1 MAPRSEDPPL
11 LFSGNANPAFAQA
24 VAKVLNVP
32 LGRAMVGRFS
42 EGEVRVKVNEN
53 VRGRD
58 VFILQPTCP
67 PVNDHLMELLVVLD
81 AVKRASARRITAVL
95 PYFGYARQDRK
106 DQPRVPITAKLVA
119 NLITVAGADRVLT
132 MDLHAGQI
140 QGFFDIPLDHL
151 FAVNTFV
158 DYFTQDRV
166 LPDGVVV
173 SPDVGGIKMA
183 RAYAKRLRASLAMV
197 DKRRINHMEAEVL
210 DIMGEVKGKNALI
223 VDDLVSTAGSL
234 VEAVRALKDAGA
246 REVYAAITHAVLSGP
261 ARERLSASPLKEL
274 VVTDTIPIPAE
285 RKLQKVKVLSVA
297 PLFAEAIRCIHEE
310 TSISTLF
317 HEQWDEERGR
327 EKHVKKEKVPAW
339 HKKEKK
345 LS

>member
-1 MAPRSEDPPL
+1 M
-11 LFSGNANPAFAQA
+11 LFTGNSNPEFAER
-24 VAKVLNVP
+24 VARVLKIPVGKA
-32 LGRAMVGRFS
+32 LVGRFS
-42 EGEVRVKVNEN
+42 EGEIRVKINEN

-58 VFILQPTCP
+58 IFIVQPTCP
-67 PVNDHLMELLVVLD
+67 PVNDHLMELLILLD
-81 AVKRASARRITAVL
+81 AMKRASARRITAVL

-158 DYFTQDRV
+158 DYFRKDRV
-166 LPDGVVV
+166 LEDLVVV

-183 RAYAKRLRASLAMV
+183 RAYAKRLRANLAMV
-197 DKRRINHMEAEVL
+197 DKRRINHMEAEVM
-210 DIMGEVKGKNALI
+210 DIMGEVKGMNAII

-234 VEAVRALKDAGA
+234 VEAVRALKEAGA

-261 ARERLSASPLKEL
+261 ARERLAASPLKEL
-274 VVTDTIPIPAE
+274 VVTDSIPIPPE
-285 RKLQKVKVLSVA
+285 RKLSKIKVLSVA

-317 HEQWDEERGR
+317 HEQWDEEGGR
-327 EKHVKKEKVPAW
+327 PKETRRETVQPW
-339 HKKEKK
+339 HKKEKR
-345 LS
+345 